1 MTYLPELVTS
11 GGIAGTIAAVWAF
24 LRTEAGKSLL
34 GRLRR
39 FAGTEVIALKEA
51 VDNLSQVVSMQG
63 DSLEWLRG
71 ELERTRTELTEARLA
86 LSDKESKLESENVKL
101 RKRVAELEAQV
112 KALEAILA
120 KRTRAPRKTTTKKA
134 GK

>member
-1 MTYLPELVTS
+1 M
-11 GGIAGTIAAVWAF
+11 
-24 LRTEAGKSLL
+24 
-34 GRLRR
+34 RR
-39 FAGTEVIALKEA
+39 FAGTEVVALKEA

-63 DSLEWLRG
+63 DSIEWLRG
-71 ELERTRTELTEARLA
+71 GLERTRTELTEARIA
-86 LSDKESKLESENVKL
+86 LTDKESKMESENVKL

-120 KRTRAPRKTTTKKA
+120 KRARAPRKTTTKKA

>member
-1 MTYLPELVTS
+1 VIPELVTG
-11 GGIAGTIAAVWAF
+11 GGIAGTVAAIWAF
-24 LRTEAGKSLL
+24 LRTEAGKALL

-39 FAGTEVIALKEA
+39 FAGTEVVALKEA

-63 DSLEWLRG
+63 DSIEWLRG
-71 ELERTRTELTEARLA
+71 ELERTRTELTEARVA
-86 LSDKESKLESENVKL
+86 LTDKESKMESENVKL

-120 KRTRAPRKTTTKKA
+120 AKTRAPRKTTIKKA

>member
-1 MTYLPELVTS
+1 MAYLPELVTS
-11 GGIAGTIAAVWAF
+11 GGIAGAVAAVWAF
-24 LRTEAGKSLL
+24 LRTEAGKALL

-39 FAGTEVIALKEA
+39 FAGTEVVALKEA

-63 DSLEWLRG
+63 DSIEWLRG
-71 ELERTRTELTEARLA
+71 ELERTRTELTEARIA
-86 LSDKESKLESENVKL
+86 LTDKESKMESENVKL

-120 KRTRAPRKTTTKKA
+120 TKTRAPRKTTIKKA